1 MKKASFLPRKHQQ
14 WSARK
19 RKNLRNGCFRIR
31 CCDPEVLWKG
41 AFLITEKELSCKNIP
56 TNISNGV
63 QFCIAAERKAVT
75 LQKLH
80 SISILIDISDNI
92 QNSSSVKNLWISASI
107 GLSNAQ
113 YGKEKDQHTPPY
125 LY

>member
-1 MKKASFLPRKHQQ
+1 MKRSFPVKTSPQT
-14 WSARK
+14 SAMEY
-19 RKNLRNGCFRIR
+19 N
-31 CCDPEVLWKG
+31 
-41 AFLITEKELSCKNIP
+41 
-56 TNISNGV
+56 
-63 QFCIAAERKAVT
+63 FCIDAERKAVT